1 MTLPRSQD
9 PPPLPDPSDRARA
22 FDALFRA
29 NYAGLCRFAGR
40 ILGSPAA
47 AEEVVQDLFLYIW
60 ERHEVIDASTPSRA
74 YLYRAAHNAA
84 VNRLRHRRVE
94 RRWVEAEGAAEPAAP
109 MVDDEL
115 GLEELA
121 QAVTRAIERLPER
134 TRLVYTMSRQEN
146 LSYQEIAAALGLSI
160 KTVEAQMARAF
171 RLLRAALGPFLGC
184 VLVAGF
190 YATATTAST
199 CANGIRPA

>member
-9 PPPLPDPSDRARA
+9 PTPVPDPTARARA

-60 ERHEVIDASTPSRA
+60 ERHEVIDGSTPSRA

-84 VNRLRHRRVE
+84 VNRLRHTQVE
-94 RRWVEAEGAAEPAAP
+94 RRWAEESAAGEAVAP
-109 MVDDEL
+109 NAGDEL
-115 GLEELA
+115 DVEELVR
-121 QAVTRAIERLPER
+121 AVARAIEHLPER
-134 TRLVYTMSRQEN
+134 CRLIYTMSRQDN
-146 LSYQEIAAALGLSI
+146 LSYQEIASALGLSI

-171 RLLRAALGPFLGC
+171 RLLRRSLGPFLGALL
-184 VLVAGF
+184 LVAGL
-190 YATATTAST
+190 
-199 CANGIRPA
+199 GGGGVMR

>member
-9 PPPLPDPSDRARA
+9 PPPLPDPSDRVRA

-84 VNRLRHRRVE
+84 VNRLRRRRVE
-94 RRWVEAEGAAEPAAP
+94 SRWAEKQAATEAAP
-109 MVDDEL
+109 VTADEDM
-115 GLEELA
+115 GLEELSL
-121 QAVTRAIERLPER
+121 AVARAIERLPER
-134 TRLVYTMSRQEN
+134 TRLVYTMSRQN
-146 LSYQEIAAALGLSI
+146 GLSYQEIASALGLSI
-160 KTVEAQMARAF
+160 KTVEGQMARAF
-171 RLLRAALGPFLGC
+171 RLLRAALAPL
-184 VLVAGF
+184 
-190 YATATTAST
+190 
-199 CANGIRPA
+199 R